1 MLEYTTLSPGSVT
14 AADITEW
21 YSEFSYKKPL
31 TLWHKNTKLNDDRLV
46 GKMKGLVMKRTRNQP
61 ITNSAALARLQRS
74 QHSLLLGRRMKWEC
88 NLHQLGP
95 VSNQN
100 ANHP

>member
-46 GKMKGLVMKRTRNQP
+46 GKMKGLVMKEAEDKEP
-61 ITNSAALARLQRS
+61 A
-74 QHSLLLGRRMKWEC
+74 H
-88 NLHQLGP
+88 HQLCSPGKTP
-95 VSNQN
+95 EVPAFLTPREAYEVGMRST
-100 ANHP
+100 PTWTGK